1 MAFYGCD
8 FTFNGRRA
16 STFLSY
22 VGEDKISFTTSGAT
36 NGYAFDDNG
45 ELVEMHGY
53 MVTDYVPISGY
64 DAIRFFYDR
73 NYPYDDPYVL
83 DSDGEIICDNKGEP
97 IRSAGVYSFVLYNSD
112 YNLIGPAQVTILEDS
127 NILYSSIVSTRGA
140 SYIRI
145 SLSASITPETVLM
158 LPDLPWKRMMVY
170 NTGNYSQSDVDFS
183 VGEIVEDRIARR
195 YDAPHY
201 GLIQNEPLQFTIVF
215 GIDPDDLSGETCF
228 TRAEVSKITQWL
240 TGHQDYKIL
249 TIDQD
254 DMTNFRFH
262 AMVTELKLIADGGLP
277 TAFSAEITCDSP
289 FAYMNPRTY
298 TSSLTSSGALLSI
311 ENESTMNGYYYPVFT
326 ANLTGASFI
335 QFVNAS
341 DGNRTM
347 RIGTVSNPIPSGAI
361 TITIDCQNQ
370 IISANT
376 GVNLYP
382 GFNMKFL
389 RLVPGMNSITITTD
403 GTGMLS
409 TTCEYP
415 VNIGA

>member
-8 FTFNGRRA
+8 FTFNGKRA
-16 STFLSY
+16 STILN
-22 VGEDKISFTTSGAT
+22 EETNLFTITGAT
-36 NGYAFDDNG
+36 TGYAFDDSGNI
-45 ELVEMHGY
+45 VEMHGY
-53 MVTDYVPISGY
+53 MVTDYIPITGSESICFLY
-64 DAIRFFYDR
+64 ER
-73 NYPYDDPYVL
+73 NYPYDDPYIL
-83 DSDGEIICDNKGEP
+83 DSDGEIIRDNHNDP
-97 IRSAGVYSFVLYNSD
+97 IRSAGIYNFVLYDSS
-112 YNLIGPAQVTILEDS
+112 YNMIGPAQVNVLEDS
-127 NILYSSIVSTRGA
+127 NTLYSSVVRPSGA
-140 SYIRI
+140 SYIRV
-145 SLSASITPETVLM
+145 SLSASVTAESISMHDIIPY
-158 LPDLPWKRMMVY
+158 KRMMVY
-170 NTGNYSQSDVDFS
+170 NTSNYSQGDVDFS
-183 VGEIVEDRIARR
+183 VGEIVDDRIARR
-195 YDAPHY
+195 YDALHY
-201 GLIQNEPLQFTIVF
+201 GLVQNEPLQFTMVF
-215 GIDPDDLSGETCF
+215 GIDPDELDGETCF
-228 TRAEVSKITQWL
+228 TREEVSRITRWL
-240 TGHQDYKIL
+240 TGHQDYKVL

-254 DMTNFRFH
+254 DMTDYRFH
-262 AMVTELKLIADGGLP
+262 AMITGLKLVSDGGLP

-289 FAYMNPRTY
+289 FAYMNPIAY
-298 TSSLTSSGALLSI
+298 TSTLTGSGALLAI
-311 ENESTMNGYYYPVFT
+311 NNKSTTNGYYYPVFT
-326 ANLTGASFI
+326 ATLTGASYI
-335 QFVNAS
+335 QFVNVS